1 MSHRSRE
8 VDAYID
14 NLSAE
19 RKQALT
25 SLRELVFEIVPGA
38 DENMQY
44 RMPTYAYQGH
54 KFCAFAS
61 QKNYISLYIM
71 NTKLVDEHRQ
81 ELAGLDVGKSCIR
94 FRKWEKLP
102 VETIRQILEESV

>member
-1 MSHRSRE
+1 MTNRSSE

-25 SLRELVFEIVPGA
+25 SLRELVFEIIPGA

-44 RMPTYAYQGH
+44 RMPTYACLGH
-54 KFCAFAS
+54 
-61 QKNYISLYIM
+61 
-71 NTKLVDEHRQ
+71 
-81 ELAGLDVGKSCIR
+81 
-94 FRKWEKLP
+94 
-102 VETIRQILEESV
+102 

>member
-1 MSHRSRE
+1 MTNRSSE

-25 SLRELVFEIVPGA
+25 SLR
-38 DENMQY
+38 
-44 RMPTYAYQGH
+44 
-54 KFCAFAS
+54 
-61 QKNYISLYIM
+61 
-71 NTKLVDEHRQ
+71 
-81 ELAGLDVGKSCIR
+81 KSCIR
-94 FRKWEKLP
+94 FRKWENLP